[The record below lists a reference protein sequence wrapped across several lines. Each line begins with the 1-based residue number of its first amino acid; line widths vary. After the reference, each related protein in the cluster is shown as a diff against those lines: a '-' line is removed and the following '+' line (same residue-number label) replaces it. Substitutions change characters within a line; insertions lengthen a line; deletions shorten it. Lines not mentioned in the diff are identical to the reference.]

1 MFYFPTSDQGNC
13 FLSFDELCTHI
24 FMYIHCTWI
33 ERLFPP
39 LPLILSPPPPMETF
53 SNGPFLTIYYFK
65 AGNFD
70 WKINGLHH
78 STSEASETMGHKGL
92 KCCISYKGPNYG
104 HCCVKIPEK
113 NMLCLYSNYSPKWR

>member
-1 MFYFPTSDQGNC
+1 
-13 FLSFDELCTHI
+13 
-24 FMYIHCTWI
+24 MYIHCTWI
-33 ERLFPP
+33 ERLFPT
-39 LPLILSPPPPMETF
+39 LPLILLPPPPMETF

-65 AGNFD
+65 AGNFG

-92 KCCISYKGPNYG
+92 KRCISYKGPNYG

-113 NMLCLYSNYSPKWR
+113 ICCVYTAIIHRSGGN

>member
-1 MFYFPTSDQGNC
+1 MDRETFPHPTP
-13 FLSFDELCTHI
+13 H
-24 FMYIHCTWI
+24 
-33 ERLFPP
+33 PP
-39 LPLILSPPPPMETF
+39 PPPPTTPPPPPPMETF

-65 AGNFD
+65 AGNFG

-92 KCCISYKGPNYG
+92 KRCISYKGPNYG

-113 NMLCLYSNYSPKWR
+113 ICCVYTAIIH